1 MTTTCLNDRT
11 LHLRRLQTTDQD
23 ALYKYL
29 MGLSDETRK
38 RFGPHPFDKETIA
51 AIISHPETYSGFVAD
66 VDGGIVAYSIIK
78 KGFLEH
84 DRPRLESYGLTL
96 DPLAD
101 ATFAPSVADGWQ
113 GLGLGS
119 ELFHYMIPIL
129 QSEGIKRII
138 LWGGVQCSNH
148 LAVSY
153 YRKLGFSILGQFEYY
168 GQNYD
173 MSKDISR

>member
-1 MTTTCLNDRT
+1 MNSISLNYKT
-11 LHLRRLQTTDQD
+11 LLLRRLSSADLD
-23 ALYKYL
+23 PLYQYL

-38 RFGPHPFDKETIA
+38 RFGPHPFDQETLT
-51 AIISHPETYSGFVAD
+51 AIISHPETYSCFIAVGE
-66 VDGGIVAYSIIK
+66 GGIVAYSIIK

-84 DRPRLESYGLTL
+84 DRPRLESYGLAL
-96 DPLAD
+96 DPLTD
-101 ATFAPSVADGWQ
+101 ATFAPSVADAWQ
-113 GLGLGS
+113 GLGLGT

-129 QSEGIKRII
+129 QSDGIKRII

-173 MSKDISR
+173 MSKDIGR